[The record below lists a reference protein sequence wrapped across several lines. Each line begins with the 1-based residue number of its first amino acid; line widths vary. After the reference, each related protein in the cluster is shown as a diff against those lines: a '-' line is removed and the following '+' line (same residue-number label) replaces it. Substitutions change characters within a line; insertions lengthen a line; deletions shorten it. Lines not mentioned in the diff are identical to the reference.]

1 MSDTASAE
9 PAAPADPVDDATPG
23 ADSTN
28 PMLSALL
35 SSLDSGGKFDPMS
48 LLMSQLGGGGANDPR
63 LTVLTKLMS
72 QRASP
77 TIIENEEGEAAE
89 EAKRRRAEIRRERA
103 RRIRALRVLAK
114 RMYGELEVL
123 RERNDAFAAAIGACP
138 VCFGDDPLCEE
149 CAGNGQP
156 GSVAPD
162 PDAWRQYVAPAVQRV
177 RSIQIERARRQGRY
191 VDSTQAAAAGG
202 SGGHNDIGRSFAT
215 EDGRQSP

>member
-9 PAAPADPVDDATPG
+9 PVAPADPVDDTPG
-23 ADSTN
+23 ADTAN

-48 LLMSQLGGGGANDPR
+48 LLMSQLGSGGGANDPR
-63 LTVLTKLMS
+63 LAVLTRLMS
-72 QRASP
+72 QRAGP
-77 TIIENEEGEAAE
+77 TIIENEDDEAAE
-89 EAKRRRAEIRRERA
+89 EAKRRKAEIRRERA
-103 RRIRALRVLAK
+103 HRIRALRVLTK
-114 RMYGELEVL
+114 RMYAELEVL
-123 RERNDAFAAAIGACP
+123 RERNDDFAAAIGACP

-162 PDAWRQYVAPAVQRV
+162 PDAYRQLVAPAVQRV
-177 RSIQIERARRQGRY
+177 RSIQIERAQRQGRY
-191 VDSTQAAAAGG
+191 ADSTRAAAAGG

-215 EDGRQSP
+215 EDGRQSQ

>member
-9 PAAPADPVDDATPG
+9 PVAPADPVDDAPG
-23 ADSTN
+23 ADTAN

-48 LLMSQLGGGGANDPR
+48 LLMSQLGGGANDPR
-63 LTVLTKLMS
+63 LSVLTKLMS
-72 QRASP
+72 QRAGP

-89 EAKRRRAEIRRERA
+89 EAKRRQAEIRRERA
-103 RRIRALRVLAK
+103 RRLRALRVLAK
-114 RMYGELEVL
+114 RMYVELEVL
-123 RERNDAFAAAIGACP
+123 RERSDAFAAAIGACP
-138 VCFGDDPLCEE
+138 ACFGDDPLCEE
-149 CAGNGQP
+149 CAGNGRP

-162 PDAWRQYVAPAVQRV
+162 PDAYRQYVAPAVQRV

-191 VDSTQAAAAGG
+191 VDSTGAAAAGG